1 MSDNQDQAVSKR
13 GPDADRKTPD
23 LGGRRR
29 RADRR
34 ARTTAALF
42 PERRWLR
49 HRREGGDRRSF
60 PFFNPRSHRERRE
73 IFRDTDAEKEE

>member
-1 MSDNQDQAVSKR
+1 MSDKQDQAVSKS
-13 GPDADRKTPD
+13 GPGADRKTPD

-34 ARTTAALF
+34 GRATADTF

-60 PFFNPRSHRERRE
+60 PFFNSRAHRERRE

>member
-1 MSDNQDQAVSKR
+1 MSDKQDQASSKG

-29 RADRR
+29 RVDRR
-34 ARTTAALF
+34 GRATAAVF

-60 PFFNPRSHRERRE
+60 PFFNSRAYRERRE
-73 IFRDTDAEKEE
+73 IFRDADVEKEE